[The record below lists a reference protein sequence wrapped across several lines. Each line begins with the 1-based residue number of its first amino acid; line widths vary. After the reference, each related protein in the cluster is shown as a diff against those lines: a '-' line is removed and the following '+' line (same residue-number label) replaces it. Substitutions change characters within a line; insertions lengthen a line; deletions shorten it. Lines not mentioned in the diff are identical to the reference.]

1 MTDLT
6 KDTSFRSNTVYAVIE
21 DSGQQFR
28 VSEGD
33 VFEVDLRDLAEDV
46 STLVFDRVLL
56 VSAGDDV
63 KIGTPLVD
71 GATVEADVLDRE
83 MKGQKVH
90 AYKMRR
96 RKNSRRKI
104 GHRQRYV
111 KVKVTKIS
119 A

>member
-1 MTDLT
+1 
-6 KDTSFRSNTVYAVIE
+6 
-21 DSGQQFR
+21 
-28 VSEGD
+28 
-33 VFEVDLRDLAEDV
+33 
-46 STLVFDRVLL
+46 
-56 VSAGDDV
+56 
-63 KIGTPLVD
+63 
-71 GATVEADVLDRE
+71 LDRE